1 MANVVTPETEGTATQ
16 PGVGLRSAPAR
27 TLFGSGLSVGM
38 AVFAANG
45 LNALFQ
51 IVLARVLS
59 PAEYSIIVA
68 LVVITL
74 IAAVPPLAFQAS
86 VAREVALELAGGRR
100 GRAGAALR
108 DTVRGLVPWALCVLL
123 LGGIASAVMAAIP
136 GGVGHDGAAAT
147 IATAVTVA
155 FALIIPAVWGG
166 LLGARLFLVF
176 GLAQLVFAGTR
187 FTAGLVIGL
196 AGGDAAAVM
205 GGVAAA
211 TALTLGLTFLPLRDL
226 WRDAERAGRR
236 RLATLPNAAAA
247 TGLTV
252 LMALATVDVLVAN
265 LAFASNT
272 AGAYGVASVCA
283 RVQLL
288 LPIGVVTVLF
298 PRVATL
304 RDPGRERQHL
314 LAGLAVVATLGALV
328 TTLLWVFADPIV
340 DDIFGEKYAAAV
352 PWLGPLSLAMA
363 LYALATVYLYH
374 FLSLARARFAL
385 VLVTIQAGQLVA
397 FAVLH
402 GSPSELI
409 GVQIATAAVTV
420 VAAEAWYLLRGRPPA

>member
-1 MANVVTPETEGTATQ
+1 MEARRLP
-16 PGVGLRSAPAR
+16 LSASRPSRA
-27 TLFGSGLSVGM
+27 LLGSGLFIGV
-38 AVFAANG
+38 ATFAANG

-51 IVLARVLS
+51 IALARVLS
-59 PAEYSIIVA
+59 PAEYSVLVA

-86 VAREVALELAGGRR
+86 VAREVALELEGGRR
-100 GRAGAALR
+100 ERAGAALR
-108 DTVRGLVPWALCVLL
+108 DTVRGLVPWAACVLL
-123 LGGIASAVMAAIP
+123 LGGIASVVMAVA
-136 GGVGHDGAAAT
+136 GRGDAGATFATTAT
-147 IATAVTVA
+147 IA
-155 FALIIPAVWGG
+155 FALVIPAVWGG

-176 GLAQLVFAGTR
+176 GLAQLAFAGTR
-187 FTAGLVIGL
+187 FAAGLGIGL

-205 GGVAAA
+205 GGVAGA

-226 WRDAERAGRR
+226 WRAAARVGRR

-265 LAFASNT
+265 LAFPSDT

-304 RDPGRERQHL
+304 RDPERERRHL
-314 LAGLAVVATLGALV
+314 LGGLGVVASLGALV
-328 TTLLWVFADPIV
+328 TALLWIFAGPIV
-340 DDIFGEKYAAAV
+340 DDIFGEKYHAAV

-363 LYALATVYLYH
+363 LYALSTVYLYH
-374 FLSLARARFAL
+374 FLSLARTRFAL
-385 VLVTIQAGQLVA
+385 VLVAIQAAQLVA
-397 FAVLH
+397 FGVLH
-402 GSPSELI
+402 ASARELI
-409 GVQIATAAVTV
+409 GVQIVTAAVTV
-420 VAAEAWYLLRGRPPA
+420 AAAEIWYLRRGRA

>member
-1 MANVVTPETEGTATQ
+1 VEARRLSLTPSK
-16 PGVGLRSAPAR
+16 GL
-27 TLFGSGLSVGM
+27 LGSGLFVGV
-38 AVFAANG
+38 AVFTANG

-51 IVLARVLS
+51 VALARVLS
-59 PAEYSIIVA
+59 PGEYSLLVA

-74 IAAVPPLAFQAS
+74 IAAVPPLAFEAS
-86 VAREVALELAGGRR
+86 VAREVALELDTGT
-100 GRAGAALR
+100 RAGAGAAIR
-108 DTVRGLVPWALCVLL
+108 DTVRGLAPWALGALL
-123 LGGIASAVMAAIP
+123 LGGIVSVVMAAA
-136 GGVGHDGAAAT
+136 GRGDAAATFATAAT
-147 IATAVTVA
+147 IA
-155 FALIIPAVWGG
+155 FALVIPAVWGG

-176 GLAQLVFAGTR
+176 GLAQLAFAGTR
-187 FTAGLVIGL
+187 FAAGLIIGL

-211 TALTLGLTFLPLRDL
+211 TALTLVLTFVPVLDL
-226 WRDAERAGRR
+226 WHDAERAGRR

-265 LAFASNT
+265 IAFASHT
-272 AGAYGVASVCA
+272 SGAYGVASVCA

-304 RDPGRERQHL
+304 RDPASERRHL
-314 LAGLAVVATLGALV
+314 LAGLGVVAVLGALV
-328 TTLLWVFADPIV
+328 TALIWACAHPIV
-340 DDIFGEKYAAAV
+340 DHIFGRKYADAV
-352 PWLGPLSLAMA
+352 PWLGPLSLAMG

-374 FLSLARARFAL
+374 FLSLARTRFAL
-385 VLVTIQAGQLVA
+385 VLVAIQAAQLVA

-402 GSPSELI
+402 GSPRDLI
-409 GVQIATAAVTV
+409 GIQIAAAALTV
-420 VAAEAWYLLRGRPPA
+420 AAAEAWYLVRGRPA

>member
-1 MANVVTPETEGTATQ
+1 VEARRLSLA
-16 PGVGLRSAPAR
+16 APTRA
-27 TLFGSGLSVGM
+27 LFGSGLFVGV
-38 AVFAANG
+38 AVFTANG

-51 IVLARVLS
+51 IALARVLS
-59 PAEYSIIVA
+59 PAEYSVLVA

-86 VAREVALELAGGRR
+86 VAREVALELDGGHRE
-100 GRAGAALR
+100 RAGAALR
-108 DTVRGLVPWALCVLL
+108 DTVRGLVPWAACVLL
-123 LGGIASAVMAAIP
+123 LGAIASAVMAASDQ
-136 GGVGHDGAAAT
+136 GDAAAT
-147 IATAVTVA
+147 FATAATIA

-176 GLAQLVFAGTR
+176 GLAQLAFAGTR
-187 FTAGLVIGL
+187 FAAGLAIGL

-205 GGVAAA
+205 AGVAAA
-211 TALTLGLTFLPLRDL
+211 TALTLGVTFRPVLDL

-304 RDPGRERQHL
+304 RDPGRERRHL
-314 LAGLAVVATLGALV
+314 LAGLAVVATLGALL
-328 TTLLWVFADPIV
+328 TALLWAFSGPIV
-340 DDIFGEKYAAAV
+340 DHIFGSKYAAAV
-352 PWLGPLSLAMA
+352 PWLGPLSLAMT

-374 FLSLARARFAL
+374 FLSLARTRFAL
-385 VLVTIQAGQLVA
+385 VLVAIQAAQLVA
-397 FAVLH
+397 FALLH
-402 GSPSELI
+402 SSPAELI

-420 VAAEAWYLLRGRPPA
+420 TAAEAWYLLRGRS

>member
-1 MANVVTPETEGTATQ
+1 VP
-16 PGVGLRSAPAR
+16 RSRSGAPVASAAAPRSTSPAR
-27 TLFGSGLSVGM
+27 ALLGAGLFVGV
-38 AVFAANG
+38 ATFAANG
-45 LNALFQ
+45 LNAIFQ
-51 IVLARVLS
+51 IALARVLS
-59 PAEYSIIVA
+59 PAEYSVLVA

-86 VAREVALELAGGRR
+86 VAREVALELDADRR

-108 DTVRGLVPWALCVLL
+108 DTVRGLVPWASFVLL
-123 LGGIASAVMAAIP
+123 LGVIVSAVMAAI
-136 GGVGHDGAAAT
+136 GRGDASATFATAAT
-147 IATAVTVA
+147 IA
-155 FALIIPAVWGG
+155 FALVIPAVWGG

-176 GLAQLVFAGTR
+176 GLAQLAFAGTR
-187 FTAGLVIGL
+187 FVAGLVIGL

-211 TALTLGLTFLPLRDL
+211 TALTLGVTFLPLRDL
-226 WRDAERAGRR
+226 WHGAERAGRR

-265 LAFASNT
+265 LAFPSNT
-272 AGAYGVASVCA
+272 SGAYGVASVCA
-283 RVQLL
+283 RVLLL

-304 RDPGRERQHL
+304 RDPERERRHL
-314 LAGLAVVATLGALV
+314 LAGLAVVGVLGAAL
-328 TTLLWVFADPIV
+328 TALLWAFAGPIV
-340 DDIFGEKYAAAV
+340 NDIFGKEYSAAV
-352 PWLGPLSLAMA
+352 PWLGPLSLAMTG
-363 LYALATVYLYH
+363 YALATVYVYH

-385 VLVTIQAGQLVA
+385 ALVGIQVAQLVA

-402 GSPSELI
+402 GSPSQLV

-420 VAAEAWYLLRGRPPA
+420 VAVESWYLLRGRPPA